1 MPRKLRKEYLKLKR
15 RENTLNQRVKIKQ
28 NLSNIA
34 LFYKQLQSLAK
45 NIGKIT
51 QVKKKPF

>member
-15 RENTLNQRVKIKQ
+15 RENTQNQRVKIKQ

-34 LFYKQLQSLAK
+34 LFYKQTLYK
-45 NIGKIT
+45 
-51 QVKKKPF
+51 